1 MVTYTDAQMV
11 DDLAQQLFVSL
22 TADAPTPPTIDFS
35 DPKYTFDPDLTS
47 DLYQDANEI
56 QLSDLTQVD
65 LAGEGVFDKL
75 MAAVDLHI
83 QREFRGNRITGD
95 QYAKVYTEAM
105 TGVLGS
111 SVQFLLAK
119 DQAHWAA
126 ITAQMQARIAEIQ
139 ATKAL
144 IELEETKFNTQ
155 KALFEMQNSG
165 GQYALTKM
173 SIATENQ
180 KHFLMQAQTD
190 GEVYRVRHL
199 LPAELAIQQYQRM
212 QVLPSS
218 VAINQVQSAR
228 ILPAEAAIKE
238 YINRELQPIEKRT
251 TAYQIDVAMPIKT
264 NIEEFQ
270 RDYLLP
276 AELAIQ
282 QYQLM
287 QVLPS
292 SVNINKVQAERILP
306 AEASIKEFIN
316 RELQPIERATA
327 AYNLETTLPIKTD
340 IDEFQRDSLLPVQLG
355 QEQHKLDELLPA
367 QTNLVKE
374 QLESQ
379 RAQTLNTRSDGVTA
393 VAGLMGKQKDS
404 ITADIDSKQ
413 FNIDFVLPV
422 QLDLVKEQ
430 REAERSKTLDTRVDG
445 TTIVGSVGKQK
456 DLYTQQ
462 IDSFIK
468 DAKYKTTKMY
478 LDGWITQ
485 KTLDEGLTAPSE
497 LTNAEINEVLVANR
511 TANGL

>member
-35 DPKYTFDPDLTS
+35 DAKYDFTPDLTS
-47 DLYQDANEI
+47 DLYKDANEI
-56 QLSDLTQVD
+56 QLADLTQVD

-83 QREFRGNRITGD
+83 QREFKGNRITGD
-95 QYAKVYTEAM
+95 QYAKVYTEVM

-144 IELEETKFNTQ
+144 IELEETKFMTQ
-155 KALFEMQNSG
+155 KALFDMQNSG
-165 GQYALTKM
+165 AQYALTKM
-173 SIATENQ
+173 QIAGENQ

-228 ILPAEAAIKE
+228 VLPAEAA
-238 YINRELQPIEKRT
+238 
-251 TAYQIDVAMPIKT
+251 
-264 NIEEFQ
+264 
-270 RDYLLP
+270 
-276 AELAIQ
+276 
-282 QYQLM
+282 
-287 QVLPS
+287 
-292 SVNINKVQAERILP
+292 
-306 AEASIKEFIN
+306 IKEFIN
-316 RELQPIERATA
+316 RELQPIEKRTA
-327 AYNLETTLPIKTD
+327 AYQIDVAMPIKTD
-340 IDEFQRDSLLPVQLG
+340 IEEFQRDSLLPVQLG
-355 QEQHKLDELLPA
+355 QEQHKLNQLMPA
-367 QTNLVKE
+367 QTGLARE
-374 QLESQ
+374 QWESQ
-379 RAQTLNTRSDGVTA
+379 RAQTMNTRTDGLTA
-393 VAGLMGKQKDS
+393 ITGILGKQRDS
-404 ITADIDSKQ
+404 LGLDVDTKTFNLAETLPTQVTLLEKQID
-413 FNIDFVLPV
+413 L
-422 QLDLVKEQ
+422 LAEQ
-430 REAERSKTLDTRVDG
+430 KEAERSKTLNTRTDG

-468 DAKYKTTKMY
+468 DAKFKTAKMY

-497 LTNAEINEVLVANR
+497 LTNTEINEVLVANR